1 MKLEKLEP
9 LDSPNYLRLIFE
21 DGKRLKAP
29 AFKVVELGLTPGAE
43 VTPEVFL
50 ALENA
55 QSLASCKERAVR
67 ILTASGLSKKELQ
80 KRLVQKGESEEDA
93 EAAVAWL
100 EELHLIDDLETAK
113 QLVRSACLRG
123 DGAARAKSIL
133 YGKCIPKELWD
144 EALEE
149 LPEMDGAIDTFLR
162 RKLDGRTLD
171 AKQIKKT
178 VDALLRRTG
187 ESAPT
192 ARSGELYQPPFLLNM
207 TNRTL
212 EKNGERVK
220 LTQLEYS
227 IMKLFMENRGKA
239 LAREEILDAVW
250 GKGYFGELKIVDVNV
265 RRLRIKIEDDAQ
277 EPKYIS
283 TVWGYGYK
291 WTV

>member
-43 VTPEVFL
+43 VTPEAFL

-80 KRLVQKGESEEDA
+80 KRLVQKGESGEDA

-113 QLVRSACLRG
+113 QLVRSASMRG
-123 DGAARAKSIL
+123 YGAARAKSIL
-133 YGKCIPKELWD
+133 YEKGIPKELWD

-149 LPEMDGAIDTFLR
+149 LPEMDAAIDTFLR
-162 RKLDGRTLD
+162 RKLDGRMLD

-178 VDALLRRTG
+178 VDALLRRG
-187 ESAPT
+187 HSYHDIQAGLRRYEASL
-192 ARSGELYQPPFLLNM
+192 S
-207 TNRTL
+207 L
-212 EKNGERVK
+212 EQ
-220 LTQLEYS
+220 TQEDTWED
-227 IMKLFMENRGKA
+227 ME
-239 LAREEILDAVW
+239 
-250 GKGYFGELKIVDVNV
+250 
-265 RRLRIKIEDDAQ
+265 
-277 EPKYIS
+277 
-283 TVWGYGYK
+283 
-291 WTV
+291 

>member
-67 ILTASGLSKKELQ
+67 ILTASGLSRRELQ

-93 EAAVAWL
+93 EVAVAWL

-113 QLVRSACLRG
+113 QLVRSASMRG
-123 DGAARAKSIL
+123 YGAARAKSIL
-133 YGKCIPKELWD
+133 YEKGIPKELWD
-144 EALEE
+144 EALAE
-149 LPEMDGAIDTFLR
+149 LSEMDDAIDTFLR

-178 VDALLRRTG
+178 VDALLRRG
-187 ESAPT
+187 HSYHDIQAGLRRYEASL
-192 ARSGELYQPPFLLNM
+192 S
-207 TNRTL
+207 L
-212 EKNGERVK
+212 EQ
-220 LTQLEYS
+220 TQEDTWED
-227 IMKLFMENRGKA
+227 ME
-239 LAREEILDAVW
+239 
-250 GKGYFGELKIVDVNV
+250 
-265 RRLRIKIEDDAQ
+265 
-277 EPKYIS
+277 
-283 TVWGYGYK
+283 
-291 WTV
+291 

>member
-29 AFKVVELGLTPGAE
+29 AYKIVELGLTPGAE

-80 KRLVQKGESEEDA
+80 KRLVQKGESGEDA

-123 DGAARAKSIL
+123 YGAARAKSIL
-133 YGKCIPKELWD
+133 YEKGIPKELWD

-149 LPEMDGAIDTFLR
+149 LPEMDDAIDTFLR

-178 VDALLRRTG
+178 VDALLRRG
-187 ESAPT
+187 HSYHDIQAGLRRYEASL
-192 ARSGELYQPPFLLNM
+192 S
-207 TNRTL
+207 L
-212 EKNGERVK
+212 EQ
-220 LTQLEYS
+220 TQEDTWED
-227 IMKLFMENRGKA
+227 ME
-239 LAREEILDAVW
+239 
-250 GKGYFGELKIVDVNV
+250 
-265 RRLRIKIEDDAQ
+265 
-277 EPKYIS
+277 
-283 TVWGYGYK
+283 
-291 WTV
+291 

>member
-21 DGKRLKAP
+21 DGKLLKAP

-123 DGAARAKSIL
+123 YGAARAKSIL
-133 YGKCIPKELWD
+133 YEKGIPKELWD

-178 VDALLRRTG
+178 VDALLRRG
-187 ESAPT
+187 HSYHDIQAGLRRYEASL
-192 ARSGELYQPPFLLNM
+192 S
-207 TNRTL
+207 L
-212 EKNGERVK
+212 EQ
-220 LTQLEYS
+220 TQEDTWED
-227 IMKLFMENRGKA
+227 ME
-239 LAREEILDAVW
+239 
-250 GKGYFGELKIVDVNV
+250 
-265 RRLRIKIEDDAQ
+265 
-277 EPKYIS
+277 
-283 TVWGYGYK
+283 
-291 WTV
+291 

>member
-123 DGAARAKSIL
+123 YGAARAKSIL
-133 YGKCIPKELWD
+133 YEKGIPKELWD
-144 EALEE
+144 EALAE
-149 LPEMDGAIDTFLR
+149 LSEMDGAIDTFLR
-162 RKLDGRTLD
+162 RKLDGRPLD

-178 VDALLRRTG
+178 VAALLRRG
-187 ESAPT
+187 HSYHDIQAGLRRYEASL
-192 ARSGELYQPPFLLNM
+192 S
-207 TNRTL
+207 L
-212 EKNGERVK
+212 EQ
-220 LTQLEYS
+220 TQEDTWED
-227 IMKLFMENRGKA
+227 ME
-239 LAREEILDAVW
+239 
-250 GKGYFGELKIVDVNV
+250 
-265 RRLRIKIEDDAQ
+265 
-277 EPKYIS
+277 
-283 TVWGYGYK
+283 
-291 WTV
+291 

>member
-29 AFKVVELGLTPGAE
+29 AFKVVELGIAPGAE
-43 VTPEVFL
+43 VTPQMFL

-55 QSLASCKERAVR
+55 QSLASCKDRAVR

-123 DGAARAKSIL
+123 YGAARAKSIL
-133 YGKCIPKELWD
+133 YEKGIPKELWD

-149 LPEMDGAIDTFLR
+149 LPEMDGAIDVFLR

-178 VDALLRRTG
+178 VDALLRRG
-187 ESAPT
+187 HSYHDIQAGLRRYEASL
-192 ARSGELYQPPFLLNM
+192 S
-207 TNRTL
+207 L
-212 EKNGERVK
+212 EQ
-220 LTQLEYS
+220 TQEDTWED
-227 IMKLFMENRGKA
+227 ME
-239 LAREEILDAVW
+239 
-250 GKGYFGELKIVDVNV
+250 
-265 RRLRIKIEDDAQ
+265 
-277 EPKYIS
+277 
-283 TVWGYGYK
+283 
-291 WTV
+291 

>member
-29 AFKVVELGLTPGAE
+29 AYKIVELGLTPGAE
-43 VTPEVFL
+43 VTPEAFL

-123 DGAARAKSIL
+123 YGAARAKSIL
-133 YGKCIPKELWD
+133 YEKGIPKEFWD
-144 EALEE
+144 EALAE
-149 LPEMDGAIDTFLR
+149 LSEMDDAIDTFLR

-178 VDALLRRTG
+178 VDALLRRG
-187 ESAPT
+187 HSYHDIQAGLRRYEASL
-192 ARSGELYQPPFLLNM
+192 S
-207 TNRTL
+207 L
-212 EKNGERVK
+212 EQ
-220 LTQLEYS
+220 TQEDTWED
-227 IMKLFMENRGKA
+227 ME
-239 LAREEILDAVW
+239 
-250 GKGYFGELKIVDVNV
+250 
-265 RRLRIKIEDDAQ
+265 
-277 EPKYIS
+277 
-283 TVWGYGYK
+283 
-291 WTV
+291 

>member
-80 KRLVQKGESEEDA
+80 KRLVQKGESGEDA

-113 QLVRSACLRG
+113 QLVRSASMRG
-123 DGAARAKSIL
+123 YCAARAKSIL
-133 YGKCIPKELWD
+133 YEKGIPKEFWD
-144 EALEE
+144 EALAE
-149 LPEMDGAIDTFLR
+149 LSEMDDAIDTFLR

-178 VDALLRRTG
+178 VDALLRRG
-187 ESAPT
+187 HSYHDIQAGLRRYEASL
-192 ARSGELYQPPFLLNM
+192 S
-207 TNRTL
+207 L
-212 EKNGERVK
+212 EQ
-220 LTQLEYS
+220 TQEDTWED
-227 IMKLFMENRGKA
+227 ME
-239 LAREEILDAVW
+239 
-250 GKGYFGELKIVDVNV
+250 
-265 RRLRIKIEDDAQ
+265 
-277 EPKYIS
+277 
-283 TVWGYGYK
+283 
-291 WTV
+291 

>member
-123 DGAARAKSIL
+123 YGAARAKSIL
-133 YGKCIPKELWD
+133 YEKGIPKELWD

-171 AKQIKKT
+171 AKQIRKT
-178 VDALLRRTG
+178 VDALLRRG
-187 ESAPT
+187 HSYHDIQAGLRRYEASL
-192 ARSGELYQPPFLLNM
+192 S
-207 TNRTL
+207 L
-212 EKNGERVK
+212 EQ
-220 LTQLEYS
+220 TQEDTWED
-227 IMKLFMENRGKA
+227 ME
-239 LAREEILDAVW
+239 
-250 GKGYFGELKIVDVNV
+250 
-265 RRLRIKIEDDAQ
+265 
-277 EPKYIS
+277 
-283 TVWGYGYK
+283 
-291 WTV
+291 

>member
-29 AFKVVELGLTPGAE
+29 AYKIVELGLTPGAE

-123 DGAARAKSIL
+123 YGAARAKSIL
-133 YGKCIPKELWD
+133 YEKGIPKELWD
-144 EALEE
+144 EALAE
-149 LPEMDGAIDTFLR
+149 LSEMDDAIDTFLR

-178 VDALLRRTG
+178 VDALLRRG
-187 ESAPT
+187 HSYHDIQAGLRRYEASL
-192 ARSGELYQPPFLLNM
+192 S
-207 TNRTL
+207 L
-212 EKNGERVK
+212 EQ
-220 LTQLEYS
+220 TQEDTWED
-227 IMKLFMENRGKA
+227 ME
-239 LAREEILDAVW
+239 
-250 GKGYFGELKIVDVNV
+250 
-265 RRLRIKIEDDAQ
+265 
-277 EPKYIS
+277 
-283 TVWGYGYK
+283 
-291 WTV
+291 

>member
-80 KRLVQKGESEEDA
+80 KRLVQKGESGEDA

-123 DGAARAKSIL
+123 YGAARAKSIL
-133 YGKCIPKELWD
+133 YEKGITKELWD
-144 EALEE
+144 EALAE
-149 LPEMDGAIDTFLR
+149 LSEMDDAIDTFLR

-178 VDALLRRTG
+178 VDALLRRG
-187 ESAPT
+187 HSYHDIQAGLRRYEASL
-192 ARSGELYQPPFLLNM
+192 S
-207 TNRTL
+207 L
-212 EKNGERVK
+212 EQ
-220 LTQLEYS
+220 TQEDTWED
-227 IMKLFMENRGKA
+227 ME
-239 LAREEILDAVW
+239 
-250 GKGYFGELKIVDVNV
+250 
-265 RRLRIKIEDDAQ
+265 
-277 EPKYIS
+277 
-283 TVWGYGYK
+283 
-291 WTV
+291 

>member
-43 VTPEVFL
+43 VTPEAFL

-80 KRLVQKGESEEDA
+80 KRLVQKGENEEDA

-123 DGAARAKSIL
+123 YGAARAKSIL
-133 YGKCIPKELWD
+133 YEKGIPKEFWD
-144 EALEE
+144 EALAE
-149 LPEMDGAIDTFLR
+149 LSEMDGAIDTFLR

-178 VDALLRRTG
+178 VDALLRRG
-187 ESAPT
+187 HSYHDIQAGLRRYEASL
-192 ARSGELYQPPFLLNM
+192 S
-207 TNRTL
+207 L
-212 EKNGERVK
+212 EQ
-220 LTQLEYS
+220 TQEDTWED
-227 IMKLFMENRGKA
+227 ME
-239 LAREEILDAVW
+239 
-250 GKGYFGELKIVDVNV
+250 
-265 RRLRIKIEDDAQ
+265 
-277 EPKYIS
+277 
-283 TVWGYGYK
+283 
-291 WTV
+291 

>member
-29 AFKVVELGLTPGAE
+29 AYKIVELGLTPGAE

-67 ILTASGLSKKELQ
+67 ILTASGLSRRELQ

-123 DGAARAKSIL
+123 YGAARAKSIL
-133 YGKCIPKELWD
+133 YEKGIPKELWD
-144 EALEE
+144 EALAE
-149 LPEMDGAIDTFLR
+149 LSEMDAAIDTFLR

-178 VDALLRRTG
+178 VDALLRRG
-187 ESAPT
+187 HSYHDIQAGLRRYEASL
-192 ARSGELYQPPFLLNM
+192 S
-207 TNRTL
+207 L
-212 EKNGERVK
+212 EQ
-220 LTQLEYS
+220 TQEDTWED
-227 IMKLFMENRGKA
+227 ME
-239 LAREEILDAVW
+239 
-250 GKGYFGELKIVDVNV
+250 
-265 RRLRIKIEDDAQ
+265 
-277 EPKYIS
+277 
-283 TVWGYGYK
+283 
-291 WTV
+291 

>member
-1 MKLEKLEP
+1 MKLEKLEL

-123 DGAARAKSIL
+123 YGAARAKSIL
-133 YGKCIPKELWD
+133 YEKGIPKELWD

-178 VDALLRRTG
+178 VDALLRRG
-187 ESAPT
+187 HSYHDIQAGLRRYEASL
-192 ARSGELYQPPFLLNM
+192 S
-207 TNRTL
+207 L
-212 EKNGERVK
+212 EQ
-220 LTQLEYS
+220 TQEDTWED
-227 IMKLFMENRGKA
+227 ME
-239 LAREEILDAVW
+239 
-250 GKGYFGELKIVDVNV
+250 
-265 RRLRIKIEDDAQ
+265 
-277 EPKYIS
+277 
-283 TVWGYGYK
+283 
-291 WTV
+291 

>member
-123 DGAARAKSIL
+123 YGAARAKSIL
-133 YGKCIPKELWD
+133 YEKGIPKEFWD

-178 VDALLRRTG
+178 VDALLRRG
-187 ESAPT
+187 HSYHDIQAGLRRYEASL
-192 ARSGELYQPPFLLNM
+192 S
-207 TNRTL
+207 L
-212 EKNGERVK
+212 EQ
-220 LTQLEYS
+220 TQEDTWED
-227 IMKLFMENRGKA
+227 ME
-239 LAREEILDAVW
+239 
-250 GKGYFGELKIVDVNV
+250 
-265 RRLRIKIEDDAQ
+265 
-277 EPKYIS
+277 
-283 TVWGYGYK
+283 
-291 WTV
+291 

>member
-113 QLVRSACLRG
+113 HLVRSACLRG
-123 DGAARAKSIL
+123 YGAARAKSIL
-133 YGKCIPKELWD
+133 YEKGIPKELWD
-144 EALEE
+144 EALVE
-149 LPEMDGAIDTFLR
+149 LPEMDDAIDTFLR

-178 VDALLRRTG
+178 VDALLRRG
-187 ESAPT
+187 HSYHDIQAGLRRYEASL
-192 ARSGELYQPPFLLNM
+192 S
-207 TNRTL
+207 L
-212 EKNGERVK
+212 EQ
-220 LTQLEYS
+220 TQEDTWED
-227 IMKLFMENRGKA
+227 ME
-239 LAREEILDAVW
+239 
-250 GKGYFGELKIVDVNV
+250 
-265 RRLRIKIEDDAQ
+265 
-277 EPKYIS
+277 
-283 TVWGYGYK
+283 
-291 WTV
+291 

>member
-123 DGAARAKSIL
+123 YGAARAKSIL
-133 YGKCIPKELWD
+133 YEKGIPKELWD
-144 EALEE
+144 EALAE
-149 LPEMDGAIDTFLR
+149 LSEMDDVIDTFLR

-178 VDALLRRTG
+178 VDALLRRG
-187 ESAPT
+187 HSYHDIQAGLRRYEASL
-192 ARSGELYQPPFLLNM
+192 S
-207 TNRTL
+207 L
-212 EKNGERVK
+212 EQ
-220 LTQLEYS
+220 TQEDTWED
-227 IMKLFMENRGKA
+227 ME
-239 LAREEILDAVW
+239 
-250 GKGYFGELKIVDVNV
+250 
-265 RRLRIKIEDDAQ
+265 
-277 EPKYIS
+277 
-283 TVWGYGYK
+283 
-291 WTV
+291 

>member
-80 KRLVQKGESEEDA
+80 KSLVQKGESEEDA

-123 DGAARAKSIL
+123 YGAARAKSIL
-133 YGKCIPKELWD
+133 YEKGIPKELWD

-178 VDALLRRTG
+178 VDALLRRG
-187 ESAPT
+187 HSYHDIQAGLRRYEASL
-192 ARSGELYQPPFLLNM
+192 S
-207 TNRTL
+207 L
-212 EKNGERVK
+212 EQ
-220 LTQLEYS
+220 TQEDTWED
-227 IMKLFMENRGKA
+227 ME
-239 LAREEILDAVW
+239 
-250 GKGYFGELKIVDVNV
+250 
-265 RRLRIKIEDDAQ
+265 
-277 EPKYIS
+277 
-283 TVWGYGYK
+283 
-291 WTV
+291 

>member
-43 VTPEVFL
+43 VTPEAFL

-80 KRLVQKGESEEDA
+80 KRLVQKGESGEDA

-123 DGAARAKSIL
+123 YGAARVKSIL
-133 YGKCIPKELWD
+133 YEKGIPKELWD
-144 EALEE
+144 EALAE
-149 LPEMDGAIDTFLR
+149 LSEMDDAIDTFLR

-171 AKQIKKT
+171 VKQIKKT
-178 VDALLRRTG
+178 VDALLRRG
-187 ESAPT
+187 HSYHDIQAGLRRYEASL
-192 ARSGELYQPPFLLNM
+192 S
-207 TNRTL
+207 L
-212 EKNGERVK
+212 EQ
-220 LTQLEYS
+220 TQEDTWED
-227 IMKLFMENRGKA
+227 ME
-239 LAREEILDAVW
+239 
-250 GKGYFGELKIVDVNV
+250 
-265 RRLRIKIEDDAQ
+265 
-277 EPKYIS
+277 
-283 TVWGYGYK
+283 
-291 WTV
+291 

>member
-43 VTPEVFL
+43 VTPEAFL

-80 KRLVQKGESEEDA
+80 KRLVQKGESEEDT

-123 DGAARAKSIL
+123 YGAARAKSIL
-133 YGKCIPKELWD
+133 YEKGIPKELWD

-149 LPEMDGAIDTFLR
+149 LPEIDGAIDVFLR

-178 VDALLRRTG
+178 VDALLRRG
-187 ESAPT
+187 HSYHDIQAGLRRYEASL
-192 ARSGELYQPPFLLNM
+192 S
-207 TNRTL
+207 L
-212 EKNGERVK
+212 EQ
-220 LTQLEYS
+220 TQEDTWED
-227 IMKLFMENRGKA
+227 ME
-239 LAREEILDAVW
+239 
-250 GKGYFGELKIVDVNV
+250 
-265 RRLRIKIEDDAQ
+265 
-277 EPKYIS
+277 
-283 TVWGYGYK
+283 
-291 WTV
+291 

>member
-123 DGAARAKSIL
+123 YGAARAKSIL
-133 YGKCIPKELWD
+133 YEKGIPKELWD

-149 LPEMDGAIDTFLR
+149 LPEMDDAIDVFLR

-178 VDALLRRTG
+178 VDALLRRG
-187 ESAPT
+187 HSYHDIQAGLRRYEASL
-192 ARSGELYQPPFLLNM
+192 S
-207 TNRTL
+207 L
-212 EKNGERVK
+212 EQ
-220 LTQLEYS
+220 TQEDTWED
-227 IMKLFMENRGKA
+227 ME
-239 LAREEILDAVW
+239 
-250 GKGYFGELKIVDVNV
+250 
-265 RRLRIKIEDDAQ
+265 
-277 EPKYIS
+277 
-283 TVWGYGYK
+283 
-291 WTV
+291 

>member
-21 DGKRLKAP
+21 DGKWLKAP

-67 ILTASGLSKKELQ
+67 ILVASGLSKKELQ
-80 KRLVQKGESEEDA
+80 KRLVQKGESGEDA

-123 DGAARAKSIL
+123 YGAARAKSIL
-133 YGKCIPKELWD
+133 YEKGIPKELWD

-149 LPEMDGAIDTFLR
+149 LPEMDGAIDVFLR

-178 VDALLRRTG
+178 VDALLRRG
-187 ESAPT
+187 HSYHDIQAGLRRYEASL
-192 ARSGELYQPPFLLNM
+192 S
-207 TNRTL
+207 L
-212 EKNGERVK
+212 EQ
-220 LTQLEYS
+220 TQEDTWED
-227 IMKLFMENRGKA
+227 ME
-239 LAREEILDAVW
+239 
-250 GKGYFGELKIVDVNV
+250 
-265 RRLRIKIEDDAQ
+265 
-277 EPKYIS
+277 
-283 TVWGYGYK
+283 
-291 WTV
+291 

>member
-67 ILTASGLSKKELQ
+67 ILTASELSKKELQ

-123 DGAARAKSIL
+123 YGAARAKSIL
-133 YGKCIPKELWD
+133 YEKGIPKELWD

-178 VDALLRRTG
+178 VDALLRRG
-187 ESAPT
+187 HSYHDIQAGLRRYEASL
-192 ARSGELYQPPFLLNM
+192 S
-207 TNRTL
+207 L
-212 EKNGERVK
+212 EQ
-220 LTQLEYS
+220 TQEDTWED
-227 IMKLFMENRGKA
+227 ME
-239 LAREEILDAVW
+239 
-250 GKGYFGELKIVDVNV
+250 
-265 RRLRIKIEDDAQ
+265 
-277 EPKYIS
+277 
-283 TVWGYGYK
+283 
-291 WTV
+291 

>member
-123 DGAARAKSIL
+123 YGAARAKSIL
-133 YGKCIPKELWD
+133 YEKGIPKELWD
-144 EALEE
+144 EALAE
-149 LPEMDGAIDTFLR
+149 LSEMDDAIDTFLR
-162 RKLDGRTLD
+162 RKLDGRMLD

-178 VDALLRRTG
+178 VDALLRRG
-187 ESAPT
+187 HSYHDIQAGLRRYEASL
-192 ARSGELYQPPFLLNM
+192 S
-207 TNRTL
+207 L
-212 EKNGERVK
+212 EQ
-220 LTQLEYS
+220 TQEDTWED
-227 IMKLFMENRGKA
+227 ME
-239 LAREEILDAVW
+239 
-250 GKGYFGELKIVDVNV
+250 
-265 RRLRIKIEDDAQ
+265 
-277 EPKYIS
+277 
-283 TVWGYGYK
+283 
-291 WTV
+291 

>member
-123 DGAARAKSIL
+123 YGAARAKSIL
-133 YGKCIPKELWD
+133 YEKGIPKELWD

-178 VDALLRRTG
+178 VDALLRRG
-187 ESAPT
+187 HSYHDIQAGLRRYEASL
-192 ARSGELYQPPFLLNM
+192 SLE
-207 TNRTL
+207 RTQ
-212 EKNGERVK
+212 EDTWED
-220 LTQLEYS
+220 
-227 IMKLFMENRGKA
+227 ME
-239 LAREEILDAVW
+239 
-250 GKGYFGELKIVDVNV
+250 
-265 RRLRIKIEDDAQ
+265 
-277 EPKYIS
+277 
-283 TVWGYGYK
+283 
-291 WTV
+291 

>member
-113 QLVRSACLRG
+113 HLVRSACLRG
-123 DGAARAKSIL
+123 YGAARAKSIL
-133 YGKCIPKELWD
+133 YEKGSQKELWD

-178 VDALLRRTG
+178 VDALLRRG
-187 ESAPT
+187 HSYHDIQAGLRRYEASL
-192 ARSGELYQPPFLLNM
+192 S
-207 TNRTL
+207 L
-212 EKNGERVK
+212 EQ
-220 LTQLEYS
+220 TQEDTWED
-227 IMKLFMENRGKA
+227 ME
-239 LAREEILDAVW
+239 
-250 GKGYFGELKIVDVNV
+250 
-265 RRLRIKIEDDAQ
+265 
-277 EPKYIS
+277 
-283 TVWGYGYK
+283 
-291 WTV
+291 

>member
-9 LDSPNYLRLIFE
+9 LESPNYLRLIFE

-123 DGAARAKSIL
+123 YGAARAKSIL
-133 YGKCIPKELWD
+133 YEKGIPKELWD

-178 VDALLRRTG
+178 VDALLRRG
-187 ESAPT
+187 HSYHDIQAGLRRYEASL
-192 ARSGELYQPPFLLNM
+192 S
-207 TNRTL
+207 L
-212 EKNGERVK
+212 EQ
-220 LTQLEYS
+220 TQEDTWED
-227 IMKLFMENRGKA
+227 ME
-239 LAREEILDAVW
+239 
-250 GKGYFGELKIVDVNV
+250 
-265 RRLRIKIEDDAQ
+265 
-277 EPKYIS
+277 
-283 TVWGYGYK
+283 
-291 WTV
+291 

>member
-1 MKLEKLEP
+1 MKLEELEP

-43 VTPEVFL
+43 VTPEAFL

-113 QLVRSACLRG
+113 QLVRSAFLRG
-123 DGAARAKSIL
+123 YGAARAKSIL
-133 YGKCIPKELWD
+133 YEKGIPKELWD
-144 EALEE
+144 EALAE
-149 LPEMDGAIDTFLR
+149 LSEMDDAIDTFLR

-178 VDALLRRTG
+178 VDALLRRG
-187 ESAPT
+187 HSYHDIQAGLRRYEASL
-192 ARSGELYQPPFLLNM
+192 S
-207 TNRTL
+207 L
-212 EKNGERVK
+212 EQ
-220 LTQLEYS
+220 TQEDTWED
-227 IMKLFMENRGKA
+227 ME
-239 LAREEILDAVW
+239 
-250 GKGYFGELKIVDVNV
+250 
-265 RRLRIKIEDDAQ
+265 
-277 EPKYIS
+277 
-283 TVWGYGYK
+283 
-291 WTV
+291 

>member
-123 DGAARAKSIL
+123 YGAARAKSIL
-133 YGKCIPKELWD
+133 YEKGIPKELWD

-178 VDALLRRTG
+178 VDALLRRG
-187 ESAPT
+187 HSYHDIQAGLRRYEASL
-192 ARSGELYQPPFLLNM
+192 S
-207 TNRTL
+207 L
-212 EKNGERVK
+212 EQ
-220 LTQLEYS
+220 TQEDAWED
-227 IMKLFMENRGKA
+227 ME
-239 LAREEILDAVW
+239 
-250 GKGYFGELKIVDVNV
+250 
-265 RRLRIKIEDDAQ
+265 
-277 EPKYIS
+277 
-283 TVWGYGYK
+283 
-291 WTV
+291 

>member
-123 DGAARAKSIL
+123 YGAARAKSIL
-133 YGKCIPKELWD
+133 YEKGIPKELWD

-149 LPEMDGAIDTFLR
+149 LPEMDAAIDTFLR
-162 RKLDGRTLD
+162 RKLDVRTLD

-178 VDALLRRTG
+178 VDALLRRG
-187 ESAPT
+187 HSYHDIQAGLRRYEASL
-192 ARSGELYQPPFLLNM
+192 S
-207 TNRTL
+207 L
-212 EKNGERVK
+212 EQ
-220 LTQLEYS
+220 TQEDTWED
-227 IMKLFMENRGKA
+227 ME
-239 LAREEILDAVW
+239 
-250 GKGYFGELKIVDVNV
+250 
-265 RRLRIKIEDDAQ
+265 
-277 EPKYIS
+277 
-283 TVWGYGYK
+283 
-291 WTV
+291 

>member
-123 DGAARAKSIL
+123 YGAARAKSIL
-133 YGKCIPKELWD
+133 YEKGIPKELWD
-144 EALEE
+144 EALVE
-149 LPEMDGAIDTFLR
+149 LPEMDDAIDTFLR

-178 VDALLRRTG
+178 VDALLRRG
-187 ESAPT
+187 HSYHDIQAGLRRYEASI
-192 ARSGELYQPPFLLNM
+192 S
-207 TNRTL
+207 L
-212 EKNGERVK
+212 EQ
-220 LTQLEYS
+220 TQEDTWED
-227 IMKLFMENRGKA
+227 ME
-239 LAREEILDAVW
+239 
-250 GKGYFGELKIVDVNV
+250 
-265 RRLRIKIEDDAQ
+265 
-277 EPKYIS
+277 
-283 TVWGYGYK
+283 
-291 WTV
+291 

>member
-29 AFKVVELGLTPGAE
+29 AYKIVELGLTPGAE

-80 KRLVQKGESEEDA
+80 KRLVQKGESGEDA

-113 QLVRSACLRG
+113 QLVRSASMRG
-123 DGAARAKSIL
+123 YGAARAKSIL
-133 YGKCIPKELWD
+133 YEKGIPKEFWD
-144 EALEE
+144 EALAE
-149 LPEMDGAIDTFLR
+149 LSEMDDAIDTFLR

-178 VDALLRRTG
+178 VDALLRRG
-187 ESAPT
+187 HSYHDIQAGLRRYEASL
-192 ARSGELYQPPFLLNM
+192 S
-207 TNRTL
+207 L
-212 EKNGERVK
+212 EQ
-220 LTQLEYS
+220 TQEDTWED
-227 IMKLFMENRGKA
+227 ME
-239 LAREEILDAVW
+239 
-250 GKGYFGELKIVDVNV
+250 
-265 RRLRIKIEDDAQ
+265 
-277 EPKYIS
+277 
-283 TVWGYGYK
+283 
-291 WTV
+291 

>member
-123 DGAARAKSIL
+123 YGAARAKSIL
-133 YGKCIPKELWD
+133 YEKGIPKELWD

-162 RKLDGRTLD
+162 RKLDRRTLD

-178 VDALLRRTG
+178 VDALLRRG
-187 ESAPT
+187 HSYHDIQAGLRRYEASL
-192 ARSGELYQPPFLLNM
+192 S
-207 TNRTL
+207 L
-212 EKNGERVK
+212 EQ
-220 LTQLEYS
+220 TQEDTWED
-227 IMKLFMENRGKA
+227 ME
-239 LAREEILDAVW
+239 
-250 GKGYFGELKIVDVNV
+250 
-265 RRLRIKIEDDAQ
+265 
-277 EPKYIS
+277 
-283 TVWGYGYK
+283 
-291 WTV
+291 

>member
-43 VTPEVFL
+43 VTPEAFL

-55 QSLASCKERAVR
+55 QSLASFKERAVR

-113 QLVRSACLRG
+113 QLVRSASMRG
-123 DGAARAKSIL
+123 YGAARAKSIL
-133 YGKCIPKELWD
+133 YEKGIPKELWD
-144 EALEE
+144 EALAE
-149 LPEMDGAIDTFLR
+149 LSEMDDAIDTFLR

-178 VDALLRRTG
+178 VDALLRRG
-187 ESAPT
+187 HSYHDIQAGLRRYEASL
-192 ARSGELYQPPFLLNM
+192 S
-207 TNRTL
+207 L
-212 EKNGERVK
+212 EQ
-220 LTQLEYS
+220 TQEDTWED
-227 IMKLFMENRGKA
+227 ME
-239 LAREEILDAVW
+239 
-250 GKGYFGELKIVDVNV
+250 
-265 RRLRIKIEDDAQ
+265 
-277 EPKYIS
+277 
-283 TVWGYGYK
+283 
-291 WTV
+291 

>member
-100 EELHLIDDLETAK
+100 EELHLINDLETAK

-123 DGAARAKSIL
+123 YGAARAKRIL
-133 YGKCIPKELWD
+133 YEKGIPKELWD

-149 LPEMDGAIDTFLR
+149 LPEMDDAIDTFLR

-178 VDALLRRTG
+178 VDALLRRG
-187 ESAPT
+187 HSYHDIQAGLRRYEASL
-192 ARSGELYQPPFLLNM
+192 S
-207 TNRTL
+207 L
-212 EKNGERVK
+212 EQ
-220 LTQLEYS
+220 TQEDTWED
-227 IMKLFMENRGKA
+227 ME
-239 LAREEILDAVW
+239 
-250 GKGYFGELKIVDVNV
+250 
-265 RRLRIKIEDDAQ
+265 
-277 EPKYIS
+277 
-283 TVWGYGYK
+283 
-291 WTV
+291 

>member
-123 DGAARAKSIL
+123 YGAARARSIL
-133 YGKCIPKELWD
+133 YEKGIPKELWD
-144 EALEE
+144 EALAE
-149 LPEMDGAIDTFLR
+149 LSEMDAAIDTFLR

-178 VDALLRRTG
+178 VDALLRRG
-187 ESAPT
+187 HSYHDIQAGLRRYEASL
-192 ARSGELYQPPFLLNM
+192 S
-207 TNRTL
+207 L
-212 EKNGERVK
+212 EQ
-220 LTQLEYS
+220 TQEDTWED
-227 IMKLFMENRGKA
+227 ME
-239 LAREEILDAVW
+239 
-250 GKGYFGELKIVDVNV
+250 
-265 RRLRIKIEDDAQ
+265 
-277 EPKYIS
+277 
-283 TVWGYGYK
+283 
-291 WTV
+291 

>member
-80 KRLVQKGESEEDA
+80 KRLVQKGESEEDT

-123 DGAARAKSIL
+123 YGAARAKSIL
-133 YGKCIPKELWD
+133 YEKGIPKELWD
-144 EALEE
+144 EALVE
-149 LPEMDGAIDTFLR
+149 LPEMDDAIDTFLR

-178 VDALLRRTG
+178 VDALLRRG
-187 ESAPT
+187 HSYHDIQAGLRRYEASL
-192 ARSGELYQPPFLLNM
+192 S
-207 TNRTL
+207 L
-212 EKNGERVK
+212 EQ
-220 LTQLEYS
+220 TQEDTWED
-227 IMKLFMENRGKA
+227 ME
-239 LAREEILDAVW
+239 
-250 GKGYFGELKIVDVNV
+250 
-265 RRLRIKIEDDAQ
+265 
-277 EPKYIS
+277 
-283 TVWGYGYK
+283 
-291 WTV
+291 